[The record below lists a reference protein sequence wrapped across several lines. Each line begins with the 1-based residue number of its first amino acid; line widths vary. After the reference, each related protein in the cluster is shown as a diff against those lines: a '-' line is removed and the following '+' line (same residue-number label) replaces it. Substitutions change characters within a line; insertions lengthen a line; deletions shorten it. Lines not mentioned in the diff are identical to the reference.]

1 MTKVIVITCLWNL
14 LTWNPMMIK
23 WIDFENIYPDDQIKY
38 MSSAHD
44 TNILT
49 FDISFICSV
58 EKRILLF
65 FLVWIS
71 SPVADEYLYFWT
83 CLLFDY
89 PALYMFLNFPF
100 GFQIFVFVKPINKHK
115 RMRKPFLHFWCQGIK
130 NDRFLQNAGRSFYS
144 LKEEYFH
151 NLTMIITTATRGE
164 VNYTTYDV
172 GQQILCGPSTF
183 FIREAFNK
191 KTRFFLCQMAQSLWP

>member
-1 MTKVIVITCLWNL
+1 
-14 LTWNPMMIK
+14 
-23 WIDFENIYPDDQIKY
+23 
-38 MSSAHD
+38 MSCVSD

-65 FLVWIS
+65 FTLGRS
-71 SPVADEYLYFWT
+71 E
-83 CLLFDY
+83 Y

-130 NDRFLQNAGRSFYS
+130 NDRFLQNAGWSFHSWKEEHFHNNNNDHWNRDQRRNQLYINKHS
-144 LKEEYFH
+144 LKMLVLVLNSMLKVFLKWMMACAGLGCSLPR
-151 NLTMIITTATRGE
+151 NLIKSLKSFPEMI
-164 VNYTTYDV
+164 NFS
-172 GQQILCGPSTF
+172 L
-183 FIREAFNK
+183 FIIKSEIES
-191 KTRFFLCQMAQSLWP
+191 C

>member
-1 MTKVIVITCLWNL
+1 MSLRIGESLIGILVVTQSHKTNESCSELQSVVIVITCIILAKSFDL
-14 LTWNPMMIK
+14 IK
-23 WIDFENIYPDDQIKY
+23 WIDFRNIFLDDQIKY
-38 MSSAHD
+38 MSCASD

-65 FLVWIS
+65 FLS
-71 SPVADEYLYFWT
+71 RSE
-83 CLLFDY
+83 Y

-130 NDRFLQNAGRSFYS
+130 NDRFLQNAGWSFHS
-144 LKEEYFH
+144 LKEEHFH
-151 NLTMIITTATRGE
+151 NNNNDHWNRDQRKNQLYI
-164 VNYTTYDV
+164 
-172 GQQILCGPSTF
+172 
-183 FIREAFNK
+183 NK
-191 KTRFFLCQMAQSLWP
+191 QSLKFLFLF